1 MDRQMSESLDRW
13 ITGNYGEDSIKGN
26 YFCLE
31 CGECVD
37 DLVAGG
43 GPETEL
49 MCMECREKNDLEPD
63 INNEKAHRDWVS
75 RTHGGDDPR
84 EER

>member
-1 MDRQMSESLDRW
+1 MEMRGLDNW
-13 ITGNYGEDSIKGN
+13 ITGHYGEDQYKRGT

-37 DLVAGG
+37 DLVTEGG
-43 GPETEL
+43 LETEL
-49 MCMECREKNDLEPD
+49 YCEVCREKLDLEPD